1 MKTKTITKMYE
12 YDGVLY
18 TSIREIIKEQS
29 EIGGA
34 ELQDYI
40 NAHYQA
46 TDVLNFTPTDT
57 AKTFEELVINDI
69 VASLEGQEMVYNTID
84 CDDIEIEVFE
94 LAENLEVAEEE
105 EEEEKLPA
113 IYSLEAEDGNIT
125 YYSSLEKLKEA
136 IRTGLEA
143 ELKDINATS
152 SLYSNPEQTK
162 DQIKKEL
169 ELLKTAKNLAEIKQV
184 SGMYYINQIVID

>member
-12 YDGVLY
+12 CDGVLY
-18 TSIREIIKEQS
+18 TSIREIIEEQS
-29 EIGGA
+29 KIGGA

-57 AKTFEELVINDI
+57 AKTFKEFVINDI

-94 LAENLEVAEEE
+94 LAENLEVAEEK
-105 EEEEKLPA
+105 EEEKLPA

-143 ELKDINATS
+143 ELKNINATS
-152 SLYSNPEQTK
+152 GFYSNPEQTK

-184 SGMYYINQIVID
+184 SGVYYINQIVID

>member
-1 MKTKTITKMYE
+1 M
-12 YDGVLY
+12 V
-18 TSIREIIKEQS
+18 
-29 EIGGA
+29 
-34 ELQDYI
+34 
-40 NAHYQA
+40 
-46 TDVLNFTPTDT
+46 
-57 AKTFEELVINDI
+57 EEK
-69 VASLEGQEMVYNTID
+69 
-84 CDDIEIEVFE
+84 
-94 LAENLEVAEEE
+94 
-105 EEEEKLPA
+105 EEEKLPA

-152 SLYSNPEQTK
+152 GFYPNPEQTK

>member
-1 MKTKTITKMYE
+1 MKTKTISKVYE
-12 YDGVLY
+12 FNGVIY
-18 TSIREIIKEQS
+18 TSIREIVKEQA
-29 EIGGA
+29 EIEA
-34 ELQDYI
+34 VKLQDYI

-46 TDVLNFTPTDT
+46 TDVLNFTPTNT
-57 AKTFEELVINDI
+57 AKTFKELVINDI
-69 VASLEGQEMVYNTID
+69 VANLEGQEMVYNTIN

-94 LAENLEVAEEE
+94 LAENLEVAEEK
-105 EEEEKLPA
+105 EEEKLPA

-125 YYSSLEKLKEA
+125 YYSSLEKLKKA

>member
-1 MKTKTITKMYE
+1 MKTKTISKVYE
-12 YDGVLY
+12 FNGLIY
-18 TSIREIIKEQS
+18 TSIREIIEEQS

-69 VASLEGQEMVYNTID
+69 VANLEGQEMVYDTIN
-84 CDDIEIEVFE
+84 CDDIEIEVFK
-94 LAENLEVAEEE
+94 LAENLEVAEEK
-105 EEEEKLPA
+105 EEEKLPA

-125 YYSSLEKLKEA
+125 YYSSLEKLKEV

-152 SLYSNPEQTK
+152 GFYSNPEQTK

-169 ELLKTAKNLAEIKQV
+169 ELLRTAKNLAEIKQV
-184 SGMYYINQIVID
+184 SSMYYINQIVID

>member
-1 MKTKTITKMYE
+1 MKTKTISKVYE
-12 YDGVLY
+12 FNGVIY
-18 TSIREIIKEQS
+18 TSIREIIEEQL
-29 EIGGA
+29 EIGGV
-34 ELQDYI
+34 ELQEYI

-69 VASLEGQEMVYNTID
+69 VASLEGQEMVYNTIN

-94 LAENLEVAEEE
+94 LAKNLEVAEEK
-105 EEEEKLPA
+105 EEEKLPA

-125 YYSSLEKLKEA
+125 YYSSFEKLKEA

-152 SLYSNPEQTK
+152 GFYSNPEQTK

-169 ELLKTAKNLAEIKQV
+169 ELLKTAKNLTEIKQV
-184 SGMYYINQIVID
+184 NNMYYINQIVID

>member
-18 TSIREIIKEQS
+18 TSIREIIEEQA

-57 AKTFEELVINDI
+57 AKTFKELVINDI
-69 VASLEGQEMVYNTID
+69 VASLEGQEMIYNTID

-94 LAENLEVAEEE
+94 LAENLEVAEEK
-105 EEEEKLPA
+105 EEEKLPA

-152 SLYSNPEQTK
+152 SFYSNPEQTK

-184 SGMYYINQIVID
+184 SSIYYINQIIID

>member
-12 YDGVLY
+12 CDGVLY
-18 TSIREIIKEQS
+18 TSIREIIKEQA
-29 EIGGA
+29 EIGA
-34 ELQDYI
+34 VKLQDYI

-46 TDVLNFTPTDT
+46 MDVLNFTPTDT
-57 AKTFEELVINDI
+57 EKTFEELVINDI
-69 VASLEGQEMVYNTID
+69 VASLEGQEMFYNIID
-84 CDDIEIEVFE
+84 CDGIGIEVFE
-94 LAENLEVAEEE
+94 LAKNLEVAEEK
-105 EEEEKLPA
+105 EEEKLPA

-152 SLYSNPEQTK
+152 GFYSNPEQTK

-184 SGMYYINQIVID
+184 SGVYYINQIVID

>member
-12 YDGVLY
+12 YDGILY
-18 TSIREIIKEQS
+18 TSIREIIEEQS

-57 AKTFEELVINDI
+57 AKTFKEFVINDI

-94 LAENLEVAEEE
+94 LAENLEVAEEK
-105 EEEEKLPA
+105 EEEKLPA

-125 YYSSLEKLKEA
+125 YYSSLEKLKAA

-152 SLYSNPEQTK
+152 DFYPNPEQIK

-184 SGMYYINQIVID
+184 SSMYYINQIVID

>member
-1 MKTKTITKMYE
+1 MKTKTISKVYE
-12 YDGVLY
+12 FNGVIY
-18 TSIREIIKEQS
+18 TSIREIIEEQA
-29 EIGGA
+29 EIEA
-34 ELQDYI
+34 VKLQDYI

-57 AKTFEELVINDI
+57 AKTFKEFVINDI
-69 VASLEGQEMVYNTID
+69 VASLEGQEMAYNVID

-94 LAENLEVAEEE
+94 LAENLEVVEEK
-105 EEEEKLPA
+105 EEEKLPA

-152 SLYSNPEQTK
+152 GFYSNPEQTK

-184 SGMYYINQIVID
+184 IDMYYINQIVID

>member
-18 TSIREIIKEQS
+18 TSIREIIKEQA
-29 EIGGA
+29 EIEAA

-57 AKTFEELVINDI
+57 AKTFKEFVINDI

-94 LAENLEVAEEE
+94 LAENLEVAEEK
-105 EEEEKLPA
+105 EEEKLPA

-152 SLYSNPEQTK
+152 SLYSNPEQAK

>member
-1 MKTKTITKMYE
+1 MKTKTISKVYE
-12 YDGVLY
+12 FNGVIY
-18 TSIREIIKEQS
+18 TSIREIIEEQS
-29 EIGGA
+29 EIGGG

-46 TDVLNFTPTDT
+46 KDVLNFTPTDT

-69 VASLEGQEMVYNTID
+69 IASLEEQEMVYDTIN

-94 LAENLEVAEEE
+94 LAENLEVVEEK
-105 EEEEKLPA
+105 EEEKLPA
-113 IYSLEAEDGNIT
+113 IYSLEAEDGSIT

-152 SLYSNPEQTK
+152 DFYSNPEQTK

-169 ELLKTAKNLAEIKQV
+169 ELLKTAKNLTEINQV
-184 SGMYYINQIVID
+184 SSTYYISQIVID

>member
-1 MKTKTITKMYE
+1 MKTKTISKVYE
-12 YDGVLY
+12 FNGVIY
-18 TSIREIIKEQS
+18 TSIREIIEEQL
-29 EIGGA
+29 EIGGT

-69 VASLEGQEMVYNTID
+69 VVSLERQEMVYSTII
-84 CDDIEIEVFE
+84 CDDIKIEVFE
-94 LAENLEVAEEE
+94 LAKNIKIVEEK
-105 EEEEKLPA
+105 EEEKLPA
-113 IYSLEAEDGNIT
+113 IYLLEAEDGNIT

-152 SLYSNPEQTK
+152 DFYSNPEQTK

-169 ELLKTAKNLAEIKQV
+169 ELLKTAKNLTEIKQV
-184 SGMYYINQIVID
+184 SNMYYINQIVID

>member
-18 TSIREIIKEQS
+18 TSIREIVKEQA
-29 EIGGA
+29 EIEA
-34 ELQDYI
+34 VKLQDYI

-57 AKTFEELVINDI
+57 AKTFKEFVINDI
-69 VASLEGQEMVYNTID
+69 VASLEGQEMAYNVID

-94 LAENLEVAEEE
+94 LAKNLEVVEEKE
-105 EEEEKLPA
+105 GEKLPA

-152 SLYSNPEQTK
+152 GFYSNPEQTK

-184 SGMYYINQIVID
+184 SSMYYINQIIID

>member
-1 MKTKTITKMYE
+1 MKTKTISKVYE
-12 YDGVLY
+12 FNGVIY
-18 TSIREIIKEQS
+18 TSIREIIEEQL
-29 EIGGA
+29 EIGGV
-34 ELQDYI
+34 ELQEYI

-57 AKTFEELVINDI
+57 AKTFEEFVINDI
-69 VASLEGQEMVYNTID
+69 VASLEEQEMVYNAIN

-94 LAENLEVAEEE
+94 LAENLEVAEEK
-105 EEEEKLPA
+105 EEEKLPA

-125 YYSSLEKLKEA
+125 YYSSLEKLKGA

-152 SLYSNPEQTK
+152 SFYSNP
-162 DQIKKEL
+162 
-169 ELLKTAKNLAEIKQV
+169 
-184 SGMYYINQIVID
+184 